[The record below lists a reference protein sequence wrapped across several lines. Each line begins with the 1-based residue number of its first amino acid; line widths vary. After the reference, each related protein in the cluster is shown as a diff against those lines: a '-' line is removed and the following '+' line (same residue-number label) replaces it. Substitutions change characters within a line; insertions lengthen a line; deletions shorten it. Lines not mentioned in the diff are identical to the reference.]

1 MLITA
6 NGLITRVYE
15 TGNNDRILHII
26 TEEHGRLSVMVK
38 GRAGRRR
45 DGSAS
50 ATQLFTYGNFELYRG
65 RAGDLYWL
73 RNAAPI
79 EYFYGVTRDVAA
91 VSLAVYLC
99 DVASELCVEEDVFP
113 ETADLLRMLLNTL
126 YVLSKGDKPLALVK
140 GVFEMRLAAMMGY
153 QPDLTACARCQN
165 VYPDNAYMDIMN
177 GRIICADCQ
186 TELNRTLRRAEAEA
200 ELGERRIVCPVTAS
214 TLAALRY
221 ALAAPDRKI
230 FSFSLADDEELRLF
244 ANIAETYLLNQLE
257 QDFETLKF
265 YRSVAD

>member
-6 NGLITRVYE
+6 NGLVARVYQ

-38 GRAGRRR
+38 GSASRKR

-65 RAGDLYWL
+65 HAGDLYWL
-73 RNAAPI
+73 RNASPI
-79 EYFYGVTRDVAA
+79 EYFYGVTQDLTTTAL
-91 VSLAVYLC
+91 STYLC
-99 DVASELCVEEDVFP
+99 DVASELCAEEDVFP

-126 YVLSKGDKPLALVK
+126 YVLSRGEKPPALVK
-140 GVFEMRLAAMMGY
+140 AVFEMRLAAMMGY
-153 QPDLTACARCQN
+153 QPDLTACARCRN
-165 VYPDNAYMDIMN
+165 AYPDHAYVDIMN
-177 GRIICADCQ
+177 GRFICADCQ
-186 TELNRTLRRAEAEA
+186 SALNRVLRRPEAEA
-200 ELGERRIVCPVTAS
+200 ERGERRIVCPITAS

-221 ALAAPDRKI
+221 SLAAPDRKI
-230 FSFSLADDEELRLF
+230 FSFTLADDEELRLF
-244 ANIAETYLLNQLE
+244 ANVAETYLLNQLE
-257 QDFETLKF
+257 QDFDTLKF